1 MKKLLM
7 IAILMLALVVTA
19 VACTNNPDPIE
30 STDGETTA
38 DVAPDTTDEPEDTT
52 AELEITT
59 EEITTEEVTT
69 EKVTTEEA
77 TTEEVTTE
85 EVTTE
90 EVTTEEVTTEEVT
103 TEEVTTEEVTT
114 EEVTTEPPVP
124 VVKPYT
130 NCNHHDVYV
139 PENMLDDD
147 ESTFFWTAGNLNTA
161 AGGENGYFGLD
172 LGEVKTV
179 NNIYISMG
187 AGGSDYLKKGILEYS
202 VDGKAWEIIYQ
213 GEMTPAYLKE
223 ELSIQA
229 RYIRMRSDVPADDT
243 TWIKI
248 STFGVNVEIPKVS
261 ASTNMNIYDTNTA
274 DCLVDDDPNTI
285 FWSTGHGGDPYV
297 QLDLGEITSVS
308 HVKVVSGNLLGNDKI
323 ASGQLCYSVDGE
335 TWTNIDATFNE
346 GIIDVDVDVQV
357 CYIRLNIVSD
367 PGAWVAISEF
377 SVAT

>member
-7 IAILMLALVVTA
+7 IAILMLALVVTV

-59 EEITTEEVTT
+59 EE
-69 EKVTTEEA
+69 
-77 TTEEVTTE
+77 
-85 EVTTE
+85 
-90 EVTTEEVTTEEVT
+90 VT

-130 NCNHHDVYV
+130 NCNHYDVYV
-139 PENMLDDD
+139 PENMMDDD
-147 ESTFFWTAGNLNTA
+147 ESTFFWTAGDLNTA

-172 LGEVKTV
+172 LGEVKAV
-179 NNIYISMG
+179 NNVCISMG
-187 AGGSDYLKKGILEYS
+187 VGGLDYLKKGILEYS
-202 VDGKAWEIIYQ
+202 VDGETWEIIYQ
-213 GEMTPAYLKE
+213 GDLTPVYVQE